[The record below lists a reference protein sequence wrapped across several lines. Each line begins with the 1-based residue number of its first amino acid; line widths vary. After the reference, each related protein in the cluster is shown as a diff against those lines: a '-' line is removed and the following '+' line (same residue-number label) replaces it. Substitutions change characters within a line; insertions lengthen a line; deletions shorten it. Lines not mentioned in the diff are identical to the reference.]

1 MREKS
6 AILIPFCEIKKQSG
20 QLNTS
25 LHNVT
30 LIINQTFVV
39 QSMIFIFFT
48 IYYLKEQAN
57 KLYGETYYMLK
68 YGN

>member
-1 MREKS
+1 MREKR
-6 AILIPFCEIKKQSG
+6 AILIPFCEIKKKSD

-30 LIINQTFVV
+30 FNIKQTFVA

-48 IYYLKEQAN
+48 IYYLKEWAN
-57 KLYGETYYMLK
+57 KLRGGTYYTGK